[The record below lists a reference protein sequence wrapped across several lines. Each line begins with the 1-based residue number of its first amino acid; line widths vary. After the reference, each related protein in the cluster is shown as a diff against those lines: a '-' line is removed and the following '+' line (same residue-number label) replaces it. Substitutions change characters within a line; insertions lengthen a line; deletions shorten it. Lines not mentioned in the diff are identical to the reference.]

1 MKAARRGAG
10 GLADMDN
17 DALRAL
23 IRESVA
29 RHLGEPRTETVE
41 QVPVSFLSHTSHYR
55 YALPPSDG
63 PCLIEPGV
71 PCNHCGYCE
80 SHGH

>member
-1 MKAARRGAG
+1 M
-10 GLADMDN
+10 N
-17 DALRAL
+17 EEALRAL

-29 RHLGEPRTETVE
+29 RHLGSHPTPPAPPCTS
-41 QVPVSFLSHTSHYR
+41 PVSFVAHPSQYR
-55 YALPPSDG
+55 YQLPESDG

-71 PCNHCGYCE
+71 ACNHCGYCQ

>member
-1 MKAARRGAG
+1 
-10 GLADMDN
+10 MDEE
-17 DALRAL
+17 ALRAM

-29 RHLGEPRTETVE
+29 RHLGAQAPRPAPPFTS
-41 QVPVSFLSHTSHYR
+41 PVSLLAHPSQYR
-55 YALPPSDG
+55 YQLPESDG

-71 PCNHCGYCE
+71 TCNHCGFCQ

>member
-1 MKAARRGAG
+1 
-10 GLADMDN
+10 MDEE
-17 DALRAL
+17 ALRAL

-29 RHLGEPRTETVE
+29 RHLGTATAPPAPPFTS
-41 QVPVSFLSHTSHYR
+41 PVSFLAHPSQYR
-55 YALPPSDG
+55 YQLPESDG

-71 PCNHCGYCE
+71 TCNHCGYCQ

>member
-1 MKAARRGAG
+1 M
-10 GLADMDN
+10 N
-17 DALRAL
+17 EDALRAL

-29 RHLGEPRTETVE
+29 RHLGAAPQAPAPAPPFTS
-41 QVPVSFLSHTSHYR
+41 PVAFLAHPSEYR

-63 PCLIEPGV
+63 PCIIEPGV
-71 PCNHCGYCE
+71 ACNHCGYCQ